1 MAAQALEGRT
11 VMSNEAMIKALV
23 IEMAFPGDVV
33 ISLALAAELKRLAPA
48 AHITYLTRPDA
59 SELASSSPD
68 VDDVIVFD
76 KRGSDR
82 GIAGI
87 ERIAAEANARGF
99 THLFLLHSSKRSIEL
114 AKRLRI
120 ANKIGFATDADLTH
134 TVEETPFG
142 TARTAR
148 AIELL
153 RPLFHDID
161 HSTLPRITPL
171 SPPFSHAIEANT
183 IALAPGSVWA
193 TKKWGDKKFAELAK
207 LLLKEDV
214 KIAVIGGPAE
224 REAGAAIRRSDPER
238 VIDLTGKTTLAQA
251 AGVIAKCRLLIG
263 NDSAP
268 IHLATAV
275 GTPSVVVY
283 GPTVKEF
290 GFAPPAHMSKIVE
303 AEGLWC
309 RPCTPHGS
317 DVCPIFTHKCMK
329 TISATEV
336 AKIAFMFFIFREK
349 IVDG

>member
-1 MAAQALEGRT
+1 
-11 VMSNEAMIKALV
+11 MSTPIKALV

-33 ISLALAAELKRLAPA
+33 ISLALPAELKRLDPS

-59 SELASSSPD
+59 AQLAQSSPD
-68 VDDVIVFD
+68 VDDVVTFD
-76 KRGSDR
+76 KRGADS

-87 ERIAAEANARGF
+87 ERIASQLNERGF

-114 AKRLRI
+114 AKRLNI
-120 ANKIGFATDADLTH
+120 KTKLGFAHDAELTH
-134 TVEETPFG
+134 RVEEPAFG
-142 TARTAR
+142 TPRTAR
-148 AIELL
+148 AISLCD
-153 RPLFHDID
+153 PLFDSVD
-161 HSTLPRITPL
+161 KRTLPRLQPTASAFADMIGDD
-171 SPPFSHAIEANT
+171 T
-183 IALAPGSVWA
+183 IAIAPGSVWA
-193 TKKWGDKKFAELAK
+193 TKKWGDDKFVELAG

-214 KIAVIGGPAE
+214 RLVVIGGPAE
-224 REAGAAIRRSDPER
+224 REVGERIRAVDPLR
-238 VIDLTGKTTLAQA
+238 VTDLTRKTTLAEA
-251 AGVIAKCRLLIG
+251 AGVIAKCKLLIG

-275 GTPSVVVY
+275 NTPSVVVY

-290 GFAPPAHMSKIVE
+290 GFAPPEGMSKIVE
-303 AEGLWC
+303 VEGLWC
-309 RPCTPHGS
+309 RPCTAHGS